1 MATVFLPAMLRELAG
16 GTTQVAANGATV
28 GEVIADLDRQFP
40 GIQDR
45 LMEGGELRSNL
56 AVAIDGEV
64 SPDGVLEQV
73 GEQSEVH
80 FVLALSGG

>member
-64 SPDGVLEQV
+64 SPDGVREQV

>member
-16 GTTQVAANGATV
+16 GLTQVAASGVTV
-28 GEVIADLDRQFP
+28 GEIIADLERQFP

-45 LMEGGELRSNL
+45 LTEGGELRSNL
-56 AVAIDGEV
+56 AVAVDGEV
-64 SPDGVLEQV
+64 SPDGLREQV
-73 GEQSEVH
+73 GGQSEVH

>member
-16 GTTQVAANGATV
+16 GTTQVAADGATV
-28 GEVIADLDRQFP
+28 GEIIADLDRQFP
-40 GIQDR
+40 GLQSR
-45 LMEGGELRSNL
+45 LIEGGELRSNL

-64 SPDGVLEQV
+64 SPYGVRETV